1 MVAVL
6 CLAAGLLGMTLPV
19 PSAAAPSAPDADSAS
34 GLGEFGACLSG
45 HGQGSLAILIDQ
57 SGSMRQTDPDQGRV
71 EAASYLIDRLAAF
84 TDRTGITLDVRV
96 AGFAADYHAAGDW
109 TGLTG
114 STKDGIASSVRTV
127 GDDLKDYDTDYWNAL
142 NGARQDLA
150 DHDSSGCRAVA
161 WLSDGEFDLDVRDS
175 DSATRDFGGS
185 KSYATSADLSKE
197 SGVQQAEQ
205 AGRSDLCR
213 STGLADQVRSAGIT
227 LIGIGLSGS
236 GGAQPDFTLMR
247 RVSEGGGTNA
257 AEAGVDQCG
266 DVSSPAGAFYP
277 VSDLDSLL
285 MAFDSISTP
294 GDTVQSRSVSICQD
308 AACNEGQYSF
318 VLDGTLDAV
327 HVMASSDVSGLDA
340 YLYPPGAANPLVIKG
355 DQSGAQGSAGVSAQW
370 LTSRTFQADLDAS
383 KVSTWDGQWR
393 LAFVDPSSASQ
404 NQQIHV
410 NVHLSSPLT
419 LSWTDLDKTELRQGE
434 RVESAT
440 LSLLDHAGGRAVE
453 ASRVKGAV
461 TMSVVLKDSAG
472 NEHELWTGKDVAAL
486 KNPVTIELPQDVA
499 IGSGTLTTS
508 VTVTTAST
516 TLADGSTAEG
526 TVLAPTEATQDVD
539 VLAPVDFPSVGGEA
553 AFPALEKELSTTADL
568 PVTGPGCV
576 WLSSGEPSLTGS
588 PADAGA
594 VTVSSSA
601 SSADTCVE
609 VADGDTATL
618 PVTLS
623 AQGHANG
630 ALSGTLEVTLAPAD
644 APDRAQTVQVP
655 FNAEMRRPLNVTTAW
670 TTFVLVLLAGIL
682 IPLALLYL
690 LKLVTGRIP
699 RGTVETATRVV
710 EVPRGSGT
718 VTIPLPPSNEIT
730 QVSLPERSRHLTV
743 GPYEFKVRIGLSPT
757 SMPVVELV
765 SPDAPS
771 VSGAAPGSRRNR
783 AVLPLGVRGNWV
795 AVLDRPDSPRSVT
808 VVALAA
814 ASAGNQALQKVLDDA
829 GRHLAGQVAGVAP
842 ETDESVDDADG
853 SRGASFGSGSSGSSG
868 GASFGTGSG
877 WGSGTASGS
886 GWGSGTTSGSGWG
899 SGGPSDPGASA
910 SSSDSGTTPPAT
922 F

>member
-539 VLAPVDFPSVGGEA
+539 VQAPVDFPSVGGEA

-814 ASAGNQALQKVLDDA
+814 ASTGNQALQKVLEDA
-829 GRHLAGQVAGVAP
+829 GQHLAGQVAGVAP
-842 ETDESVDDADG
+842 ETDEGVDDADG
-853 SRGASFGSGSSGSSG
+853 SQGASFGSGSSGSSG

>member
-34 GLGEFGACLSG
+34 GLGDFGACLSG

-539 VLAPVDFPSVGGEA
+539 VQAPVDFPSVGGEA

-568 PVTGPGCV
+568 PVAGPGCV

-814 ASAGNQALQKVLDDA
+814 ASTGNQALQKVLEDA

-842 ETDESVDDADG
+842 ETDEGVDDADG
-853 SRGASFGSGSSGSSG
+853 SQGASFGSGSSGSSG

>member
-247 RVSEGGGTNA
+247 RLSEGGGTNA
-257 AEAGVDQCG
+257 ATAKVEQCG
-266 DVSSPAGAFYP
+266 DVSSPPGAFYP

-539 VLAPVDFPSVGGEA
+539 VQAPVDFPSVGGEA

>member
-393 LAFVDPSSASQ
+393 LAFVDPSSVSQ

-842 ETDESVDDADG
+842 ETDEGVDDADG
-853 SRGASFGSGSSGSSG
+853 SQGASFGSGSSGSSG

>member
-294 GDTVQSRSVSICQD
+294 GDTVQRRSVSICQD

-539 VLAPVDFPSVGGEA
+539 VQAPVDFPSVGGEA

>member
-539 VLAPVDFPSVGGEA
+539 VQAPVDFPSVGGEA

-765 SPDAPS
+765 SPDASS

-814 ASAGNQALQKVLDDA
+814 ASTGNQALQKVLEDA

-842 ETDESVDDADG
+842 ETDEGVDDADG
-853 SRGASFGSGSSGSSG
+853 SQGASFGSGSSGSSG

>member
-34 GLGEFGACLSG
+34 GLGDFGACLSG

-539 VLAPVDFPSVGGEA
+539 VQAPVDFPSVGGEA

-814 ASAGNQALQKVLDDA
+814 ASTGNQALQKVLEDA

-842 ETDESVDDADG
+842 ETDEGVDDADG
-853 SRGASFGSGSSGSSG
+853 SQGASFGSGSSGSSG

>member
-539 VLAPVDFPSVGGEA
+539 VQAPVDFPSVGGEA

-814 ASAGNQALQKVLDDA
+814 ASTGNQALQKVLEDA

-842 ETDESVDDADG
+842 ETDEGVDDADG
-853 SRGASFGSGSSGSSG
+853 SQGASFGSGSSGSSG

>member
-539 VLAPVDFPSVGGEA
+539 VQAPVDFPSVGGEA

-644 APDRAQTVQVP
+644 APDRAQTVQFP

>member
-508 VTVTTAST
+508 AAVTTAST

-539 VLAPVDFPSVGGEA
+539 VQAPVDFPSVGGEA

>member
-699 RGTVETATRVV
+699 GGTVETATKVV
-710 EVPRGSGT
+710 EVPEGGGT
-718 VTIPLPPSNEIT
+718 VTIPLPPGNEIRQIT
-730 QVSLPERSRHLTV
+730 VSSRARGFNV
-743 GPYEFKVRIGLSPT
+743 DSYEFKVRIGLSPT
-757 SMPVVELV
+757 SMPAVELV
-765 SPDAPS
+765 GTDAPS

>member
-539 VLAPVDFPSVGGEA
+539 VQAPVDFPSVGGEA

-814 ASAGNQALQKVLDDA
+814 ASAGNQALQKVLEDA

-853 SRGASFGSGSSGSSG
+853 SQGASFGSGSSGSSG

-910 SSSDSGTTPPAT
+910 SSSGSGTTPPAT

>member
-327 HVMASSDVSGLDA
+327 HVMSGLDA

-539 VLAPVDFPSVGGEA
+539 VQAPVDFPSVGGEA

>member
-539 VLAPVDFPSVGGEA
+539 VQAPVDFPSVGGEA

-690 LKLVTGRIP
+690 LRLVTGRIP

-814 ASAGNQALQKVLDDA
+814 ASAGNQALQKVLEDA

-853 SRGASFGSGSSGSSG
+853 SQGASFGSGSSGSSG

>member
-266 DVSSPAGAFYP
+266 DVSSPAGAFYS

-539 VLAPVDFPSVGGEA
+539 VQAPVDFPSVGGEA

-814 ASAGNQALQKVLDDA
+814 ASAGNQALQKVLEDA

-853 SRGASFGSGSSGSSG
+853 SQGASFGSGSSGSSG

>member
-472 NEHELWTGKDVAAL
+472 NEHELWTGKDVAADR
-486 KNPVTIELPQDVA
+486 K
-499 IGSGTLTTS
+499 S
-508 VTVTTAST
+508 VV
-516 TLADGSTAEG
+516 
-526 TVLAPTEATQDVD
+526 
-539 VLAPVDFPSVGGEA
+539 
-553 AFPALEKELSTTADL
+553 
-568 PVTGPGCV
+568 
-576 WLSSGEPSLTGS
+576 
-588 PADAGA
+588 
-594 VTVSSSA
+594 
-601 SSADTCVE
+601 
-609 VADGDTATL
+609 
-618 PVTLS
+618 
-623 AQGHANG
+623 
-630 ALSGTLEVTLAPAD
+630 
-644 APDRAQTVQVP
+644 
-655 FNAEMRRPLNVTTAW
+655 
-670 TTFVLVLLAGIL
+670 
-682 IPLALLYL
+682 
-690 LKLVTGRIP
+690 
-699 RGTVETATRVV
+699 
-710 EVPRGSGT
+710 
-718 VTIPLPPSNEIT
+718 
-730 QVSLPERSRHLTV
+730 
-743 GPYEFKVRIGLSPT
+743 
-757 SMPVVELV
+757 
-765 SPDAPS
+765 
-771 VSGAAPGSRRNR
+771 
-783 AVLPLGVRGNWV
+783 
-795 AVLDRPDSPRSVT
+795 
-808 VVALAA
+808 
-814 ASAGNQALQKVLDDA
+814 
-829 GRHLAGQVAGVAP
+829 
-842 ETDESVDDADG
+842 
-853 SRGASFGSGSSGSSG
+853 
-868 GASFGTGSG
+868 
-877 WGSGTASGS
+877 
-886 GWGSGTTSGSGWG
+886 
-899 SGGPSDPGASA
+899 
-910 SSSDSGTTPPAT
+910 
-922 F
+922 

>member
-539 VLAPVDFPSVGGEA
+539 VQAPVDFPSVGGEA

>member
-609 VADGDTATL
+609 VADGDTAIL

-814 ASAGNQALQKVLDDA
+814 ASTGNQALQKVLEDA

-842 ETDESVDDADG
+842 ETDEGVDDADG
-853 SRGASFGSGSSGSSG
+853 SQGASFGSGSSGSSG